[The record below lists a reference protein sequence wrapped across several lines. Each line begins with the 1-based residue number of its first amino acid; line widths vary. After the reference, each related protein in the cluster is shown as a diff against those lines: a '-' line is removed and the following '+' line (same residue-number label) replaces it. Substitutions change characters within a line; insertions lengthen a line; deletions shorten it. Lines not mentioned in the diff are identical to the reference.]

1 MMICDETIMKLM
13 RTHHKHAQ
21 LHSCLNKLNLTL
33 NIHTCM
39 CFLVGR
45 NVDIDIVGL
54 RQQNIRFCAEFY
66 RPYSICV
73 LKLCLPYINNRPTRF
88 PMLQNLGI
96 ESKCMSL
103 SQMQKELWPF

>member
-1 MMICDETIMKLM
+1 MMICDDTIVKLM
-13 RTHHKHAQ
+13 RTHHKHAK

-33 NIHTCM
+33 NSM
-39 CFLVGR
+39 CFLVVR

-54 RQQNIRFCAEFY
+54 RQQNIRFFAEFY
-66 RPYSICV
+66 RPYLICV
-73 LKLCLPYINNRPTRF
+73 LKWCPPYINNHPTRSTV
-88 PMLQNLGI
+88 LQNLGI